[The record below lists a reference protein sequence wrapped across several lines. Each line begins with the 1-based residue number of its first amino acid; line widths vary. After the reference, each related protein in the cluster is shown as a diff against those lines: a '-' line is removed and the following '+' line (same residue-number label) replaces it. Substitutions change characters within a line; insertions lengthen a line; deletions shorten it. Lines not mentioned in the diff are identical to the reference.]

1 MWRPRKRA
9 PLYVAMSEMGQA
21 MAAMTVA
28 IYDGSDDSR
37 KASLSAMLDAWDNL
51 RMATGYAKQ

>member
-1 MWRPRKRA
+1 
-9 PLYVAMSEMGQA
+9 